1 MFETWLSDRDKLC
14 LSAYG
19 TRRLFDALKKAMWC
33 SNKKLLENGA
43 YLKNTI
49 PSHIQHRCP
58 RCVRFHAGGA
68 DTCKSKNMV
77 SLIQRSICYLRVKQ
91 HNFSNICIRPLT
103 CFIQISDLQAMWKIR
118 TLYRCA

>member
-1 MFETWLSDRDKLC
+1 MIYIRIIYTSRKSTLPQFASSEQMFETWLSDRDKLC

-77 SLIQRSICYLRVKQ
+77 SLIQRSICYLQVKQ
-91 HNFSNICIRPLT
+91 
-103 CFIQISDLQAMWKIR
+103 
-118 TLYRCA
+118 